1 MKIVSL
7 AAENFKRLR
16 AIMIRPDGSTVIVGG
31 KNGAGKSSAL
41 DAIRAALGGK
51 KHCPEEPIRRG
62 AKKAQI
68 VLESDELTVTRTF
81 SKKGTALEVTAKD
94 GTTFASPQ
102 AMLDKLV
109 GSLSFDPLEF
119 SRMKPPAQ
127 SEVVR
132 RLVGLDFAE
141 LDKKRETLYSDRT
154 MVSRDLKG
162 AVALLDNLP
171 IVEAPESEV
180 SVADAM
186 QELARQRG
194 INDSNAAARQDL
206 VDLRGEDAHQ
216 TASIKQQKTDLDR
229 FTKSQKTELERL
241 VKSYEEVTER
251 GIKEHLEKI
260 AGLEQRR
267 MKARDAGKDLA
278 AKVEACKDENT
289 AEIEATI
296 EGAEEANRKV
306 RAVAD
311 RKRAEAQYNKYA
323 EAVTDLNRKIETIDE
338 KKAEAIQSAKYPIDG
353 LQVTDDGVE
362 LHDLPFEQAS
372 SAEQLRCSV
381 GMGLAL
387 NPKLKVLLVKDGSLL
402 DEDSLKL
409 IAEMATAADAQV
421 WIERVGKGDECTVI
435 IEDGSIEGVG
445 ADTKAVE

>member
-51 KHCPEEPIRRG
+51 KHCPEEPVRRG

-68 VLESDELTVTRTF
+68 VLESEELTVTRTF
-81 SKKGTALEVTAKD
+81 SKKGTQLEVTAKD
-94 GTTFASPQ
+94 GTIFASPQ

-132 RLVGLDFAE
+132 RLVGLDFSE
-141 LDKKRETLYSDRT
+141 LDEKRANLYADRT
-154 MVSRDLKG
+154 MAGRDLKT
-162 AVALLDNLP
+162 AVALLDTLP
-171 IVEAPESEV
+171 IVEAPELEV
-180 SVADAM
+180 SVTDAM
-186 QELARQRG
+186 EELTRRRAV
-194 INDSNAAARQDL
+194 NNLNAEHRADL
-206 VDLRGEDAHQ
+206 ESLRASDAYITKDLKRRRDDLEEYIED
-216 TASIKQQKTDLDR
+216 
-229 FTKSQKTELERL
+229 
-241 VKSYEEVTER
+241 
-251 GIKEHLEKI
+251 
-260 AGLEQRR
+260 
-267 MKARDAGKDLA
+267 RDAGIIARNKEISELESGQKEQRDKGKRVADLVA
-278 AKVEACKDENT
+278 GLKDENT
-289 AEIEATI
+289 SEIESVI
-296 EGAEEANRKV
+296 EGAEETNRKV
-306 RAVAD
+306 RAVAE
-311 RKRAEAQYNKYA
+311 RKQAEGQHDKLAA
-323 EAVTDLNRKIETIDE
+323 AVVIINRKIESIDE
-338 KKAEAIQSAKYPIDG
+338 EKAEAIQSAEYPIDG

-362 LHDLPFEQAS
+362 LNDLPFEQAS

-435 IEDGSIEGVG
+435 IEDGSIEGSEP
-445 ADTKAVE
+445 DTKTPSRGG

>member
-16 AIMIRPDGSTVIVGG
+16 AIMIKPDGSTVIVGG

-51 KHCPEEPIRRG
+51 KHCPEEPVRRG

-68 VLESDELTVTRTF
+68 VLESEELTVTRTF

-132 RLVGLDFAE
+132 RLVGLDFSE
-141 LDKKRETLYSDRT
+141 LDEKRANLYADRT

-171 IVEAPESEV
+171 IVEAPESEI
-180 SVADAM
+180 SISDAM
-186 QELARQRG
+186 QELARRRG
-194 INDSNAAARQDL
+194 INDANAEAREDLQDL
-206 VDLRGEDAHQ
+206 RDEDAHQ
-216 TASIKQQKTDLDR
+216 TENIKQQKTQHER
-229 FTKSQKTELERL
+229 FMKAQDAELERL
-241 VKSYEEVTER
+241 VESNKKATER
-251 GIKEHLEKI
+251 ITKERLANIVES
-260 AGLEQRR
+260 EQLQS
-267 MKARDAGKDLA
+267 KAREAGKKLA
-278 AKVEACKDENT
+278 AKVEACKDEDT
-289 AEIEATI
+289 TEVEAVI

-311 RKRAEAQYNKYA
+311 RERAGAQHDKLA
-323 EAVTDLNRKIETIDE
+323 AAMVILNRKIESIDE
-338 KKAEAIQSAKYPIDG
+338 EKAEAIQSAKYPIDG

-362 LHDLPFEQAS
+362 LNDLPFEQAS

-387 NPKLKVLLVKDGSLL
+387 NPELKVLLVKDGSLL

-435 IEDGSIEGVG
+435 IEDGAIEGAEAEG
-445 ADTKAVE
+445 PA

>member
-1 MKIVSL
+1 MKIISL

-51 KHCPEEPIRRG
+51 KHCPEEPVRRG

-94 GTTFASPQ
+94 GTVFASPQ

-132 RLVGLDFAE
+132 RLVGLDFSE
-141 LDKKRETLYSDRT
+141 LNKQREAAYADRT
-154 MVSRDLKG
+154 AVGREFKQ
-162 AVALLDNLP
+162 AVALLETLP

-186 QELARQRG
+186 QELTRRRAVNNANAEARGELKDLR
-194 INDSNAAARQDL
+194 RQDADRAEL
-206 VDLRGEDAHQ
+206 IRGSKDGF
-216 TASIKQQKTDLDR
+216 DR
-229 FTKSQKTELERL
+229 FVESHK
-241 VKSYEEVTER
+241 
-251 GIKEHLEKI
+251 IDLEKQTKI
-260 AGLEQRR
+260 HKDEVAGLEYEQKEQREIGR
-267 MKARDAGKDLA
+267 QLA
-278 AKVEACKDENT
+278 AKVDSLSDQDT
-289 AEIEATI
+289 AEIEAVI
-296 EGAEEANRKV
+296 EGAEETNRKV
-306 RAVAD
+306 RAVAE
-311 RKRAEAQYNKYA
+311 RKRAEASHEDCENA
-323 EAVTDLNRKIETIDE
+323 MNDLNRKIEAIDE
-338 KKAEAIQSAKYPIDG
+338 EKAEAIQSAKYPIDG

-362 LHDLPFEQAS
+362 LNDLPFEQAS

-402 DEDSLKL
+402 DEDSLKM

-435 IEDGSIEGVG
+435 IEDGSIE
-445 ADTKAVE
+445 AAE

>member
-16 AIMIRPDGSTVIVGG
+16 AIMIKPDGSTVIVGG

-51 KHCPEEPIRRG
+51 KHCPEEPVRRG

-68 VLESDELTVTRTF
+68 VLESEELTVTRTF

-132 RLVGLDFAE
+132 RLVGLDFSE
-141 LDKKRETLYSDRT
+141 LDEKRANLYADRT
-154 MVSRDLKG
+154 MAGRDLKS
-162 AVALLDNLP
+162 AVALLDTLP

-180 SVADAM
+180 SVSNAM
-186 QELARQRG
+186 QELTRRRTV
-194 INDSNAAARQDL
+194 NNSNAETREDL
-206 VDLRGEDAHQ
+206 LQFTRDTDRLTERLAEIEG
-216 TASIKQQKTDLDR
+216 DLDR
-229 FTKSQKTELERL
+229 LS
-241 VKSYEEVTER
+241 
-251 GIKEHLEKI
+251 KEHRETKNRRNSRN
-260 AGLEQRR
+260 EQFH
-267 MKARDAGKDLA
+267 KQSNEIGKL
-278 AKVEACKDENT
+278 KDEDT
-289 AEIEATI
+289 AEIEAVI
-296 EGAEEANRKV
+296 EGAEETNRKV

-311 RKRAEAQYNKYA
+311 RERAGAQHDKLA
-323 EAVTDLNRKIETIDE
+323 AAMVILNRKIESIDE
-338 KKAEAIQSAKYPIDG
+338 EKAEAIQSAKYPIDG

-362 LHDLPFEQAS
+362 LNDLPFEQAS

-387 NPKLKVLLVKDGSLL
+387 NPELKVLLVKDGSLL

-435 IEDGSIEGVG
+435 IEDGSIEGV
-445 ADTKAVE
+445 VE

>member
-16 AIMIRPDGSTVIVGG
+16 AIMIKPDGSTVIVGG

-51 KHCPEEPIRRG
+51 KHCPEEPVRRG

-68 VLESDELTVTRTF
+68 VLESDDLTVTRTF
-81 SKKGTALEVTAKD
+81 SKKGTQLEVTSKD
-94 GTTFASPQ
+94 GTTVFASPQ

-141 LDKKRETLYSDRT
+141 LDKRREMFYADRT
-154 MVSRDLKG
+154 MASRDLKA
-162 AVALLDNLP
+162 AVALLDTLP

-186 QELARQRG
+186 EELTRRRAVNNLNAEHRADLGALRSSDAFITKELTRRREDLAEYIDIRDTEIAARNAEIVEVEARQK
-194 INDSNAAARQDL
+194 
-206 VDLRGEDAHQ
+206 Q
-216 TASIKQQKTDLDR
+216 TR
-229 FTKSQKTELERL
+229 NE
-241 VKSYEEVTER
+241 VKKLSDKV
-251 GIKEHLEKI
+251 
-260 AGLEQRR
+260 AGLKE
-267 MKARDAGKDLA
+267 
-278 AKVEACKDENT
+278 ENT
-289 AEIEATI
+289 DEIEAVI
-296 EGAEEANRKV
+296 EGAEEINRKV
-306 RAVAD
+306 RAVDD
-311 RKRAEAQYNKYA
+311 RQRASVERDQCAANVAGLSRQ
-323 EAVTDLNRKIETIDE
+323 IETIDE
-338 KKAEAIQSAKYPIDG
+338 QKAEAIQSAKYPIDG

-362 LHDLPFEQAS
+362 LNDLPFEQAS

-409 IAEMATAADAQV
+409 IAGMATAADAQV
-421 WIERVGKGDECTVI
+421 WIERVGDGDECTVI
-435 IEDGSIEGVG
+435 ISDGEIMDG
-445 ADTKAVE
+445 

>member
-16 AIMIRPDGSTVIVGG
+16 AIMIKPDGSTVIVGG

-51 KHCPEEPIRRG
+51 KHCPEEPVRRG

-68 VLESDELTVTRTF
+68 VLESEELTVTRTF

-132 RLVGLDFAE
+132 RLVGLDFSE
-141 LDKKRETLYSDRT
+141 LDEKRANLYADRT
-154 MVSRDLKG
+154 MAGRDLKS
-162 AVALLDNLP
+162 AVALLDTLP

-180 SVADAM
+180 SVSNAM
-186 QELARQRG
+186 QELTRRRTV
-194 INDSNAAARQDL
+194 NNSNAETREDL
-206 VDLRGEDAHQ
+206 LQFTRDTDRLTERLAEIEG
-216 TASIKQQKTDLDR
+216 DLDR
-229 FTKSQKTELERL
+229 LS
-241 VKSYEEVTER
+241 
-251 GIKEHLEKI
+251 KEHRETKNRRNSRN
-260 AGLEQRR
+260 EQFH
-267 MKARDAGKDLA
+267 KQSNEIGKL
-278 AKVEACKDENT
+278 KDEDT
-289 AEIEATI
+289 AEIEAVI
-296 EGAEEANRKV
+296 EGAEETNRKV

-311 RKRAEAQYNKYA
+311 RERAGVQHDKLAA
-323 EAVTDLNRKIETIDE
+323 AVVILNRKIESIDE
-338 KKAEAIQSAKYPIDG
+338 EKAEAIQSAKYPLDG

-362 LHDLPFEQAS
+362 LNDLPFEQAS

-387 NPKLKVLLVKDGSLL
+387 NPELKVLLVKDGSLL

-435 IEDGSIEGVG
+435 IEDGSIEGV
-445 ADTKAVE
+445 VE

>member
-1 MKIVSL
+1 MKIISL
-7 AAENFKRLR
+7 TAENFKRLR

-51 KHCPEEPIRRG
+51 KHCPEEPVRRG

-68 VLESDELTVTRTF
+68 ILESDEFTVTRTF

-94 GTTFASPQ
+94 GTAFASPQ

-141 LDKKRETLYSDRT
+141 LDKQREALYADRT
-154 MVSRDLKG
+154 MAGRDLKG
-162 AVALLDNLP
+162 NIALLDSLP

-180 SVADAM
+180 SVGDAM
-186 QELARQRG
+186 EELARRRS
-194 INDSNAAARQDL
+194 INNLNDEHRADL
-206 VDLRGEDAHQ
+206 EALRASDAH
-216 TASIKQQKTDLDR
+216 I
-229 FTKSQKTELERL
+229 TKELTRRRED
-241 VKSYEEVTER
+241 
-251 GIKEHLEKI
+251 
-260 AGLEQRR
+260 LEQYIQ
-267 MKARDAGKDLA
+267 ARDAEISTRNTEIVEIANQQKKTRAEGKKLSDSVADL
-278 AKVEACKDENT
+278 KDENT
-289 AEIEATI
+289 AEIEAVI
-296 EGAEEANRKV
+296 EGAEETNRRV
-306 RAVAD
+306 RAVAE
-311 RKRAEAQYNKYA
+311 RKKAEAQHDKLA
-323 EAVTDLNRKIETIDE
+323 AAVVVFNRKIGSIDDQ
-338 KKAEAIQSAKYPIDG
+338 KSEAIQSAKYPIDG
-353 LQVTDDGVE
+353 LRVTDDGIE
-362 LHDLPFEQAS
+362 LNDFPFEQAS

-409 IAEMATAADAQV
+409 IADMATAADAQV

-435 IEDGSIEGVG
+435 IEDGSIEG
-445 ADTKAVE
+445 AEAEPT